1 MIDSYE
7 TRIIPDK
14 KIEGLYTISLYDK
27 AGDEVSL
34 PEVVRHRAKSLSE
47 LIKSIE
53 NPPKIFKKENE

>member
-27 AGDEVSL
+27 NGDEVYQL
-34 PEVVRHRAKSLSE
+34 NLQLFPLTRK
-47 LIKSIE
+47 
-53 NPPKIFKKENE
+53 